1 MEKKEKEKIGMLLV
15 ETYLAESPNKGMGVF
30 SKNFIGKGTVVWRFV
45 EDFDIKVHQSKYDL
59 LTEVQKKFVDKYFWR
74 EGEFLY
80 SSCDH
85 SEFQNHSTNPNS
97 VQHGQEEM
105 IAARDI
111 HPDEEI
117 LVDYGTFDDDYDIY
131 KDTLI

>member
-1 MEKKEKEKIGMLLV
+1 MLLV

-30 SKNFIGKGTVVWRFV
+30 SKNLIEKGAVVWRFV

-59 LTEVQKKFVDKYFWR
+59 LTEVQKKFVAKYFWR
-74 EGEFLY
+74 EDEYLY

-85 SEFQNHSTNPNS
+85 SGFQNHSTNPNS
-97 VQHGQEEM
+97 VEHGQEEM

-117 LVDYGTFDDDYDIY
+117 LVNYGAFDDDYDLY
-131 KDTLI
+131 KDTLN